1 MCRLFNYGVGIH
13 LVQRDD
19 ARRAP
24 DVNPG
29 ELDPGQPVRF
39 MGLAHINNSNKSQM
53 PISAKRRYTIY

>member
-24 DVNPG
+24 DVNPDGSGGGRRRRVVPELG
-29 ELDPGQPVRF
+29 ETAVGGLSFCDRIDLDR
-39 MGLAHINNSNKSQM
+39 K
-53 PISAKRRYTIY
+53 KR